1 MDCEEIEGKDGAREK
16 RGEEEKQIVL
26 KQIYEGEKKSNPFSL
41 WLNVSTS
48 LRRALHQP
56 TS

>member
-1 MDCEEIEGKDGAREK
+1 VDCEEIEGKDGAREE
-16 RGEEEKQIVL
+16 RGEEKKQIVL
-26 KQIYEGEKKSNPFSL
+26 KQILKTKKITSFSL

-48 LRRALHQP
+48 QRFALCHP